1 MATVLQRCQINGLVV
16 ETPQLPQKMGSF
28 GAPLNAQ
35 RVNIICNG
43 RVQIAGLYSNKISLE
58 DNRLLKV
65 SIRANDLPQKESMLN
80 ILKSMKF
87 IKKSKRDLFSKKF
100 MK

>member
-58 DNRLLKV
+58 DNRL
-65 SIRANDLPQKESMLN
+65 
-80 ILKSMKF
+80 F
-87 IKKSKRDLFSKKF
+87 
-100 MK
+100 